1 MASNVQDYLIE
12 SLRQNKDHYKNV
24 INASH
29 PFPCGICQKNVNGN
43 QKAIECSMCNYWIHI
58 KCNGTTKEDYHEMIK
73 LNLQLTEEEI
83 ESQNWFCC
91 KCEISNLAEIFPFG
105 LQDNYELINILNADS
120 LKFIANLPS
129 FETISKVR
137 EIESLNQYDI
147 DENIV
152 NNINSRYYTV
162 EEFKTLNKKS
172 NFNILHSNIN
182 GLENKFEEYHHF
194 INSTNMNI
202 DILCISE
209 TSQKENI
216 SLSSNISIDGY
227 KNPFALVLSH
237 LGGVLLSTLK
247 NI

>member
-1 MASNVQDYLIE
+1 
-12 SLRQNKDHYKNV
+12 
-24 INASH
+24 
-29 PFPCGICQKNVNGN
+29 
-43 QKAIECSMCNYWIHI
+43 MCNYWIHI
-58 KCNGTTKEDYHEMIK
+58 KCNGTSKEDYQEMIE
-73 LNLQLTEEEI
+73 LNLQLTDEEI

-105 LQDNYELINILNADS
+105 LQDNYEIINILNADS
-120 LKFIANLPS
+120 LKFVGNLPS

-162 EEFKTLNKKS
+162 EEFKTLNKKC

-216 SLSSNISIDGY
+216 SFSSNISIDGY
-227 KNPFALVLSH
+227 KNPFALGSKSSRGCCYLR
-237 LGGVLLSTLK
+237 
-247 NI
+247 